1 MLPYYKAWYESS
13 DCEYLIHTPDH
24 KHFEYRNYYDSYW
37 TPLMESLGFEHKP
50 HDTRHTCI
58 SMLAEAHVDQTMI
71 KKIVGHSGAMTLTE
85 RVYTHLDTEA
95 LVAAIN
101 KI

>member
-1 MLPYYKAWYESS
+1 MEALSF
-13 DCEYLIHTPDH
+13 DHT
-24 KHFEYRNYYDSYW
+24 
-37 TPLMESLGFEHKP
+37 P

-85 RVYTHLDTEA
+85 RVYTHLDVNALLEA
-95 LVAAIN
+95 I
-101 KI
+101 KKSKR